1 MWLNFQVLEP
11 LESAIFKVI
20 SSGSGFPLGMSR
32 KHSTPYPQL
41 MFPAFV
47 GHLFPVT
54 KGKLAGALQVL
65 NFPIFPF
72 FIRGTLGPP
81 NPQADTSLPGN
92 SVLLY
97 LSFPFFLEE
106 EMPFFF

>member
-1 MWLNFQVLEP
+1 
-11 LESAIFKVI
+11 
-20 SSGSGFPLGMSR
+20 
-32 KHSTPYPQL
+32 

-72 FIRGTLGPP
+72 FMRGTLGRP
-81 NPQADTSLPGN
+81 NPQPDTFLPGN
-92 SVLLY
+92 SVHLY
-97 LSFPFFLEE
+97 LRVYNFSWKKKC
-106 EMPFFF
+106 PFFFFKDRLKSLLSNPSPRKIPKFICKQAEFQRLDLKA

>member
-11 LESAIFKVI
+11 LESSIFKVI
-20 SSGSGFPLGMSR
+20 SSGSGFP
-32 KHSTPYPQL
+32 STPYPQL

-72 FIRGTLGPP
+72 FMRGTLGPP
-81 NPQADTSLPGN
+81 NPQPDTFLP
-92 SVLLY
+92 VIQCTCI
-97 LSFPFFLEE
+97 
-106 EMPFFF
+106 